1 MAEKYPQTDAGWF
14 ETKASH
20 QELMAFK
27 SDVDAK
33 IKELFEQLRAQSKWR
48 MDTNQVVQQID
59 RTLDHLQ
66 IRVNEIEDMID
77 SESEWYVPEDHDE
90 GDVITDSSDDSSSS
104 SNSSSGTSSS
114 SDSSSGTSSSSD
126 SSSGTSSSSN
136 SSSESSSDSD
146 RDIDAYYR
154 QRRDSDV

>member
-27 SDVDAK
+27 SDIDAK

-66 IRVNEIEDMID
+66 IRVNKIEEMID

-90 GDVITDSSDDSSSS
+90 GDVIPDSSDDSSSS
-104 SNSSSGTSSS
+104 SDFSSGTSSS
-114 SDSSSGTSSSSD
+114 SDSSSD
-126 SSSGTSSSSN
+126 TSSSSN

-154 QRRDSDV
+154 QRRDPDV